1 MKNRRQTRASGATI
15 CIFIGAIFA
24 LVLFNLVLGYALADT
39 KETRQI
45 EFVDENVLTDGAVY
59 RIIGAEPK
67 KDICLVRVEKQMQER
82 IDQYNLVD
90 TEAVILLPNSEYPV
104 AVEDFW
110 HGNVPEFTCEPY
122 DDLTVK

>member
-1 MKNRRQTRASGATI
+1 MQSRISKAATEAGLTG
-15 CIFIGAIFA
+15 FAIGLGLAITTTIT
-24 LVLFNLVLGYALADT
+24 LGDEQPAD
-39 KETRQI
+39 QLPI
-45 EFVDENVLTDGAVY
+45 EFEDENVLTDGAVY

-82 IDQYNLVD
+82 IDQYDLVD

-110 HGNVPEFTCEPY
+110 HGNVSKFTCEPY